1 MQFAHVSI
9 SSKAIWTIAVV
20 SLALFFILGRWHR
33 SKVVDA
39 DVISYY
45 SYLPAVVVQGDIT
58 MNYAHGNDF
67 YADKVWGIIWKE
79 GFGPVQKYTM
89 GLSWLYAPFFLAG
102 HGSAMLLG
110 YPADGYSAPYKFWLQ
125 LSALFYL
132 VLGMVWLRKVLRTY
146 YSEEIT
152 ALTLLVL
159 AFGTNLYYY
168 SHGQAAMPHVYL
180 FALVSGMLW
189 LTIRF
194 YAAPNWGRALALGL
208 ICSLITLVRPN
219 HILLWIV
226 PMGYGLTSLAQLRAR
241 LSFWLRHFPKL
252 LLFPLLQALILAPQ
266 LLYWHLMT
274 NHWIYYSYGDESF
287 FWDAPKVLKVWF
299 SYRNGW
305 LVYTPLMALAVM
317 GLALLRKYARDFS
330 IVLPVV
336 FALGTYVIS
345 CWWCWWYGG
354 SFGQR
359 VFIDFYPMLALGFAG
374 ALTQIQSI
382 SHSKASKIVALSF
395 LGLFVAL
402 NVFQTFQYSRG
413 VIHYDSMTS
422 RAYWNVF
429 GRDRRSPAQALELQA
444 PDYEAAKLGVR

>member
-1 MQFAHVSI
+1 MQFAHI
-9 SSKAIWTIAVV
+9 SLTRKAIWIIALV

-33 SKVVDA
+33 GKVIDA

-45 SYLPAVVVQGDIT
+45 SYLPAVVVHGDIT
-58 MNYAHGNDF
+58 MNYAHGNDY
-67 YADKVWGIIWKE
+67 YADKVWGVVWRE

-102 HGSAMLLG
+102 HGSALLLG
-110 YPADGYSAPYKFWLQ
+110 YEADGYSSPYKFWLQ

-132 VLGMVWLRKVLRTY
+132 VLGMVWLRKVLLTY
-146 YSEEIT
+146 FSEAVT
-152 ALTLLVL
+152 ALTLLCL

-168 SHGQAAMPHVYL
+168 THGQAAMPHVYL

-194 YAAPNWGRALALGL
+194 YAAPSWRSALFLGL

-219 HILLWIV
+219 HILLWAI
-226 PMGYGLTSLAQLRAR
+226 PMGYGLGSLAQVRERLR
-241 LSFWLRHFPKL
+241 FWYRHFPKL
-252 LLFPLLQALILAPQ
+252 LLFPLLQILVFAPQ
-266 LLYWHLMT
+266 LLYWKHLT
-274 NHWIYYSYGDESF
+274 THWLYYSYGDESF
-287 FWDAPKVLKVWF
+287 FWADPEVLKVWF

-305 LVYTPLMALAVM
+305 LVYTPLMALAVL

-330 IVLPVV
+330 LAVPAV
-336 FALGTYVIS
+336 FLLGTYVIS

-359 VFIDFYPMLALGFAG
+359 VFIDFYPMLALGFG
-374 ALTQIQSI
+374 AVLTQVQAWLK
-382 SHSKASKIVALSF
+382 SKPLRIAALSL
-395 LGLFVAL
+395 LGVLVLL

-413 VIHYDSMTS
+413 VIHYDSMTA
-422 RAYWNVF
+422 RAYWHAF
-429 GRDRRSPAQALELQA
+429 GRDRRSPTQATDLEA
-444 PDYEAAKLGVR
+444 PDYEAAKRGER